1 MGNYSHAEGYY
12 CKAEQ
17 DDQWQ
22 ATQNFIKTIDAI
34 QHASRAAGISMQEVT
49 EAFRNIYAMGSNVP
63 LTAAPEK
70 TGEALKT
77 ISKQVEQ
84 KKKKETLTFE
94 STFDIPKYD
103 FEEIYNS
110 FAPVQSQ
117 EDHIQTKTEEPAP
130 ARKPFTSSVKIQL
143 RHDTWD
149 NFQKSN
155 CILLQGEVAFAS
167 WPDPTNPGYQ
177 NNLMFIGD
185 GCHTCRELYAK
196 GKYLQFY

>member
-1 MGNYSHAEGYY
+1 MSNYSHAEGYY

-17 DDQWQ
+17 DNKWR
-22 ATQNFIKTIDAI
+22 ATQNFAKTMDTI
-34 QHASRAAGISMQEVT
+34 QQAARAAGISMQEAI
-49 EAFRNIYAMGSNVP
+49 EAFKNIYAMGANAP
-63 LTAAPEK
+63 LSAAPEK

-77 ISKQVEQ
+77 ISKRIEGE
-84 KKKKETLTFE
+84 KKKETLTFE
-94 STFDIPKYD
+94 STFDIPRYD

-110 FAPVQSQ
+110 FAPIQPQ
-117 EDHIQTKTEEPAP
+117 EDYIQTKTEEPAP
-130 ARKPFTSSVKIQL
+130 ARKPFTSGIKIQL
-143 RHDTWD
+143 RHDAWD

-167 WPDPTNPGYQ
+167 WPDPANPGYQ

-185 GCHTCRELYAK
+185 GRHTCQELYSK